1 MPPPP
6 PPPPPKPPPPP
17 PPPRPP
23 PAPGG
28 GTQGCGPVGAAGAA
42 AGSGWPPRPPP
53 PRPPPP
59 PPWPPGGGLPESV
72 HWKRFRPTVP
82 VCVHVRTSVPVAVL
96 VIFRSTS
103 FAVDGR

>member
-6 PPPPPKPPPPP
+6 PPPKPPPP

-28 GTQGCGPVGAAGAA
+28 GTHGCGPVGAGVA

-53 PRPPPP
+53 PRPPP
-59 PPWPPGGGLPESV
+59 WPPGGGLPDSV
-72 HWKRFRPTVP
+72 HWNRFNPTVP
-82 VCVHVRTSVPVAVL
+82 VCVQVRTSVPVAVL
-96 VIFRSTS
+96 VILSSTS
-103 FAVDGR
+103 EAADGR